1 MGVALKID
9 RPFFLL
15 IEGVLNGFLLLVLPM
30 LPIPNYLIAFIG
42 LCVNLLVAYLIAASP
57 FANVESITL
66 LGWSTVPVEHERSS
80 FGRESTSSRFQSKA
94 QERLSTGR
102 PR

>member
-30 LPIPNYLIAFIG
+30 LPIPNYINAFLG
-42 LCVNLLVAYLIAASP
+42 LVVNLVVAYLIAESPSGATGTGGTVTQIVRLPSRFWNRLRYWLRP
-57 FANVESITL
+57 FA
-66 LGWSTVPVEHERSS
+66 
-80 FGRESTSSRFQSKA
+80 
-94 QERLSTGR
+94 
-102 PR
+102 